1 MEPLMDPRKDA
12 NCFFRP
18 PFPPS
23 MQYAVVLAC
32 DTGGIMKRCGAMEDL
47 NKGLERFGRILQNDA
62 YAANMIDV
70 KVFSYD
76 AQIRQETPFRSA
88 AQYTAPILS
97 AGSMSAQNEA
107 ILTALRNLQV
117 WRECYR
123 KLGVCFQQMFLFF
136 IVNAME
142 TDRELEAEAKR
153 MLQERYARDCTTVF
167 ILAVGDNVNIDH
179 LRSYLPNRLGGILQC
194 DELHLTEAL
203 EWFAKSLMN
212 MTHKALDGTEC
223 EHVSTLPL
231 PYCIRRV

>member
-18 PFPPS
+18 PYL
-23 MQYAVVLAC
+23 QYAVVLAC

-62 YAANMIDV
+62 YAANVMEV
-70 KVFSYD
+70 EVLSYD
-76 AQIRQETPFRSA
+76 AQVRQEMPFHLA

-107 ILTALRNLQV
+107 IITALRNLQV
-117 WRECYR
+117 WRTI
-123 KLGVCFQQMFLFF
+123 GVRFQQMFLFF

-142 TDRELEAEAKR
+142 TDRELEAEAKQ

-203 EWFAKSLMN
+203 EWFAESLVN
-212 MTHKALDGTEC
+212 MTYKALDGTEC

>member
-18 PFPPS
+18 PFPTS

-62 YAANMIDV
+62 YAANVMEV
-70 KVFSYD
+70 EVLSYD
-76 AQIRQETPFRSA
+76 AQVRQEMPFRLA

-117 WRECYR
+117 WRTM
-123 KLGVCFQQMFLFF
+123 GVHFQQMFLFF

-142 TDRELEAEAKR
+142 TDRELEAEAKQ
-153 MLQERYARDCTTVF
+153 MLQERYARSCTTVF

-203 EWFAKSLMN
+203 EWFAESLVN
-212 MTHKALDGTEC
+212 MTHKALDGPES

-231 PYCIRRV
+231 PYFIRRV